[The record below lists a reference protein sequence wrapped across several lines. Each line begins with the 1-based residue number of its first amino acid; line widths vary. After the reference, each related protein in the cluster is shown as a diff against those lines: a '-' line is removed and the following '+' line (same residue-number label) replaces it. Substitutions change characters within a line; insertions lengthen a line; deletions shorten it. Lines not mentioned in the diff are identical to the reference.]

1 MFSNYGKFYCKL
13 CSRKHQRDWVP
24 ITLSVRRLHALLC
37 RYFHKVKYFFW
48 NFHWSSCA
56 NAQLSQVWKRVARR
70 WPLQSILRWSCM
82 LKSNRKSNYFQLR
95 DRANHHSKFCFYVSY
110 TTISTLNISVQNV
123 QKDYKFYKGQVLI
136 YNVNCLLEGNV
147 LAQKQS

>member
-1 MFSNYGKFYCKL
+1 
-13 CSRKHQRDWVP
+13 
-24 ITLSVRRLHALLC
+24 
-37 RYFHKVKYFFW
+37 
-48 NFHWSSCA
+48 
-56 NAQLSQVWKRVARR
+56 
-70 WPLQSILRWSCM
+70 M

-95 DRANHHSKFCFYVSY
+95 DRVNHHSKFCFYVSY